1 MLRQIDKTDGLP
13 AGAARF
19 DIAREDLDERTCV
32 VAVGGELDLSSAPQL
47 KWTLLDSLE
56 EGHGRLVLDL
66 SRASFMDST
75 ALGVLIGVN
84 RSLALGTRLAI
95 AGARHNVLN
104 IFELSG
110 LDGAFAMFATLE
122 EALAYVRGDAAEHR

>member
-1 MLRQIDKTDGLP
+1 MLRQVDKTERPP
-13 AGAARF
+13 AAVDF
-19 DIAREDLDERTCV
+19 EIAREEPDEHTCLISV
-32 VAVGGELDLSSAPQL
+32 QGDLDLSSAPQL
-47 KWTLLDSLE
+47 KWMMLDALE
-56 EGHGRLVLDL
+56 EARNRLVLDL
-66 SRASFMDST
+66 SLATFMDST

-84 RSLALGTRLAI
+84 RSLPVGSKLAI

-122 EALAYVRGDAAEHR
+122 EALAHVRRDGTEAW